1 MLGLGW
7 FRQHFSH
14 FRKNAG
20 RHMQHQHTTQHHH
33 STYSNNITIKAAT
46 QATAPRPQHNRNS
59 KAINKQGKTRQT
71 TPTEITQTQQE
82 PGEKSSI
89 ESPEQHT
96 SITVKHIQD
105 QHFQQTAK
113 HSNPTKNPFQ
123 TFRRY
128 STNNCQSTLSNP
140 FQELEPFFL
149 VMTNIINKRSS
160 WLVLIRVG
168 RE

>member
-140 FQELEPFFL
+140 FQELEPFF
-149 VMTNIINKRSS
+149 
-160 WLVLIRVG
+160 W
-168 RE
+168 